1 MERQQCNINARK
13 GESKLKFARLLVWMF
28 ECKILSTEI
37 LMFNI
42 ETICLENIARCKI
55 DKIK

>member
-1 MERQQCNINARK
+1 
-13 GESKLKFARLLVWMF
+13 MF

-37 LMFNI
+37 LMLNI